1 MPGLQ
6 QLGLG
11 LALAVLLDA
20 TVVRMLL
27 VPSLM
32 AVLGRWNWWLPER
45 VARLARVRPSPL
57 LGQAVREGSRPS
69 LTEQRPA
76 T

>member
-1 MPGLQ
+1 MVGAFSGFVAGRVPGLQ

-27 VPSLM
+27 VPSLL
-32 AVLGRWNWWLPER
+32 AVLGRWSWWLPDGL
-45 VARLARVRPSPL
+45 ARLARVRPSPL
-57 LGQAVREGSRPS
+57 PEKA
-69 LTEQRPA
+69 
-76 T
+76 